1 MFSRC
6 KHKWEILQEFT
17 TESQSEQHTRVT
29 GRILT
34 PENIDIAKKLFARK
48 QITIL
53 SCTECG
59 KIKRYV
65 ENI

>member
-1 MFSRC
+1 MFNRC

-34 PENIDIAKKLFARK
+34 PDNIGG
-48 QITIL
+48 
-53 SCTECG
+53 C
-59 KIKRYV
+59 
-65 ENI
+65 